1 MTVQLAQDKRARIQ
15 DTIRIAALEEFASHG
30 LHGASMQAIAN
41 RAKIAK
47 PKLYYYISSK
57 EDLYKEILESIVT
70 KWGTLSFDIQ
80 NGDDPEIAISHYIDI
95 KIRHALE
102 NPLECRF
109 FSQEVGRGAPVL
121 RDYWDHSKQAVQRA
135 NAVIQSWVDEGKI
148 KAVDPTVFQM
158 QLWAVTQHYADYE
171 AQAKFFLDV
180 ETDAALDPEMLIKEA
195 QTLFL
200 SAIIPASK

>member
-121 RDYWDHSKQAVQRA
+121 CDYWDHSKQAVQRA

>member
-1 MTVQLAQDKRARIQ
+1 MTAQQAQSKRAQ
-15 DTIRIAALEEFASHG
+15 LQHTIRLAALEEFASNG

-41 RAKIAK
+41 RAQIAK
-47 PKLYYYISSK
+47 PKLYYYITSK
-57 EDLYKEILESIVT
+57 EELYKDILESIVT
-70 KWGTLSFDIQ
+70 KWGTLAFDIQ
-80 NGDDPEIAISHYIDI
+80 NGDDPVAAISYYIDI

-109 FSQEVGRGAPVL
+109 FSQEVARGAPVL
-121 RDYWDHSKQAVQRA
+121 QEHWEQSKQAVQRA
-135 NAVIQSWVDEGKI
+135 NAVIQSWVDAGKI
-148 KAVDPTVFQM
+148 NPVNPTVFQM

-180 ETDAALDPEMLIKEA
+180 EPCAALDPEILIKEA

-200 SAIIPASK
+200 SSIRTTTG